1 MGVKDTATTADIE
14 VFFTEPIAIAADDVA
29 IRFPY
34 LQGGDS
40 SLILSDQQ
48 TTSGGGDITITDNGY
63 LKIALTFQTSL
74 VASATYGIQF
84 GGGMVKDTEESS
96 LVQANALGTT
106 GFRFTMAPAE
116 LGTVETTAPT
126 L

>member
-63 LKIALTFQTSL
+63 LKIALTFQTGL
-74 VASATYGIQF
+74 VASATYSVQF
-84 GGGMVKDTEESS
+84 GGGMLKDTEESK
-96 LVQANALGTT
+96 LVQSAGLTST
-106 GFRFTMAPAE
+106 SFRF
-116 LGTVETTAPT
+116 
-126 L
+126 